1 MSEQVHGL
9 RAFHASPLGG
19 MAARLVRQRLAAL
32 WPEAGRL
39 DVAGIGWARP
49 YLKGLPSGPGR
60 RLVLLPETLDPAD
73 ERPAPRPG
81 DPARPEH
88 ALVEEARLPLPDRCL
103 DGIVLAHALEASAR
117 PNALLRE
124 CWRVLRDHGRL
135 LVVVPNRLGNWA
147 LFEHTP
153 FGQGRP
159 FSPGQA
165 ERLLEAQ
172 MFRVARRDGALFQ
185 PPLPWRWALG
195 AAPLWEAPGRWA
207 LGRFAGVLILE
218 AEKDAFAALPAGAIS
233 LRRRVVVARPVR
245 SAARCPGV
253 PVHRADGAGRG
264 GPAR

>member
-1 MSEQVHGL
+1 MNELVHGL
-9 RAFHASPLGG
+9 RSFHASPLGG

-32 WPEAGRL
+32 WPEAGPL

-60 RLVLLPETLDPAD
+60 RILLSPETLRAAD
-73 ERPAPRPG
+73 G
-81 DPARPEH
+81 AR
-88 ALVEEARLPLPDRCL
+88 VEETRLPLPDRCL

-117 PNALLRE
+117 PHALLRE

-172 MFRVARRDGALFQ
+172 MFRLNRRDGALFQ
-185 PPLPWRWALG
+185 PPLPWRWAAGL
-195 AAPLWEAPGRWA
+195 APLWERPGRWA

-218 AEKDAFAALPAGAIS
+218 AEKDAFTALPAGAVS
-233 LRRRVVVARPVR
+233 LRRRITMGARARAAYRPGLRAVR
-245 SAARCPGV
+245 EGGRHAARD
-253 PVHRADGAGRG
+253 A
-264 GPAR
+264 

>member
-19 MAARLVRQRLAAL
+19 MAARLVRARLAAL

-60 RLVLLPETLDPAD
+60 RLVLVPETLAPMDGAPA
-73 ERPAPRPG
+73 ERTINRPG
-81 DPARPEH
+81 EAARADR
-88 ALVEEARLPLPDRCL
+88 ALVEESRLPLPDRCL
-103 DGIVLAHALEASAR
+103 DGILLAHALEASPR
-117 PNALLRE
+117 PGLLLRE

-172 MFRVARRDGALFQ
+172 MFRLARRDGALFQ
-185 PPLPWRWALG
+185 PPLPWRWAVG
-195 AAPLWEAPGRWA
+195 AAPLWERPGRWA
-207 LGRFAGVLILE
+207 LGRFAGVLVLE
-218 AEKDAFAALPAGAIS
+218 AEKDAFAPIPAGAVS
-233 LRRRVVVARPVR
+233 LRRRVVARAGAAPAR
-245 SAARCPGV
+245 RPHAARDSRLV
-253 PVHRADGAGRG
+253 S
-264 GPAR
+264 

>member
-9 RAFHASPLGG
+9 RAFHASPLGA

-49 YLKGLPSGPGR
+49 YLKGLPSGTGR
-60 RLVLLPETLDPAD
+60 RLLLVPEGLEALDGAVVD
-73 ERPAPRPG
+73 
-81 DPARPEH
+81 
-88 ALVEEARLPLPDRCL
+88 EARLPLPDRCL
-103 DGIVLAHALEASAR
+103 DGIVLAHALEAGGR

-135 LVVVPNRLGNWA
+135 LAVVPNRLGNWA

-165 ERLLEAQ
+165 QRLLEGQ

-207 LGRFAGVLILE
+207 LPRFAGVLLLE
-218 AEKDAFAALPAGAIS
+218 AEKDAFAAIPAGAVS
-233 LRRRVVVARPVR
+233 VRRRVVAAARPVR
-245 SAARCPGV
+245 SAAARPAV
-253 PVHRADGAGRG
+253 PARRADEA
-264 GPAR
+264 GPAAPAR

>member
-19 MAARLVRQRLAAL
+19 MAARLVRARLAAL

-49 YLKGLPSGPGR
+49 YLKGLPSGTGR
-60 RLVLLPETLDPAD
+60 RLLLVPDTLTPMD
-73 ERPAPRPG
+73 G
-81 DPARPEH
+81 AR
-88 ALVEEARLPLPDRCL
+88 VEEARLPLPDRCL
-103 DGIVLAHALEASAR
+103 DGIILAHALEASPR
-117 PNALLRE
+117 PGLLLRE

-135 LVVVPNRLGNWA
+135 LAVVPNRLGNWA

-172 MFRVARRDGALFQ
+172 MFRVTQRDGALFQ
-185 PPLPWRWALG
+185 PPLPWRWAVN
-195 AAPLWEAPGRWA
+195 AAPLWERTGRWA
-207 LGRFAGVLILE
+207 LGRFAGVLVLE
-218 AEKDAFAALPAGAIS
+218 AEKDAFAPIPAGAVS
-233 LRRRVVVARPVR
+233 LRRRVVVRPVR
-245 SAARCPGV
+245 SAAARPSV
-253 PVHRADGAGRG
+253 PARRADAA
-264 GPAR
+264 GPAAPAR